1 MYCSR
6 CGTKNPDTAAFCGQC
21 GSPMAGGQPVQVRAT
36 GELAPAGPGE
46 PGFPPSGAWE
56 LITGSYSTVWHNFWG
71 FFRLAVLL
79 FLLSIPFNLIPFVGG
94 LLASAI
100 QTAAAVFAGVLV
112 AADQELSALQSIRAA
127 FNRVL
132 PVLGVILL
140 SLLAIF
146 ALAITIIG
154 IPVAIY
160 FAVRWIFLVQVVM
173 LEQGRV
179 LPAFSRSSDLIR
191 GQWWR
196 VFGSLLLMSLVSV
209 LLFIGVIILFLV
221 LGGILSLAARPRII

>member
-1 MYCSR
+1 MW
-6 CGTKNPDTAAFCGQC
+6 G
-21 GSPMAGGQPVQVRAT
+21 
-36 GELAPAGPGE
+36 
-46 PGFPPSGAWE
+46 
-56 LITGSYSTVWHNFWG
+56 NFWG

-79 FLLSIPFNLIPFVGG
+79 FLLSIPLNLIPFVGG
-94 LLASAI
+94 LLAAAI
-100 QTAAAVFAGVLV
+100 ETAAAVFAGVLV

-160 FAVRWIFLVQVVM
+160 FAVRWVFLVQVVM

-221 LGGILSLAARPRII
+221 LAGILSLATPVLIIPILIAAFVVFIPFTNVGWVFITSFYIDSRARRESYGSGQLNRELGAYD